1 VSRPSLLSQPKPK
14 IEPIVTA
21 DIEIRVGSEF
31 TPEWW
36 GYLMATGFFLACT
49 LGCKMVG
56 LFTFAT
62 IGGAVI
68 WDLWGIL
75 DIKKGHSMA
84 SPISCRRYTLKKT
97 R

>member
-1 VSRPSLLSQPKPK
+1 LYLLS
-14 IEPIVTA
+14 
-21 DIEIRVGSEF
+21 SEF

-36 GYLMATGFFLACT
+36 AYLMATGFFLACT

-75 DIKKGHSMA
+75 DIKKGHSMV
-84 SPISCRRYTLKKT
+84 SSENIRLSLRPRIR
-97 R
+97 